1 MIKGTMTQEFKDELV
16 KDILLPEDENEV
28 TSVVMEEDHE
38 RCITYPDED
47 EVSQDI
53 PEEVAYDAPDEIPSP
68 IEEETKPE
76 EMPKGYW
83 LSDLVLK
90 CHSCGNEEV
99 LHPDIKGGLSITLMP
114 VDENNKLKL
123 ACNKCKAVLELY
135 LKEIKDT
142 GLVNADG
149 VPILETA

>member
-1 MIKGTMTQEFKDELV
+1 MTQEFKEELV
-16 KDILLPEDENEV
+16 KDILVPETETDVVSVIIGDDETEQCD
-28 TSVVMEEDHE
+28 E
-38 RCITYPDED
+38 CIVYDDID
-47 EVSQDI
+47 EVCVDI
-53 PEEVAYDAPDEIPSP
+53 PQEMPAPPVEES
-68 IEEETKPE
+68 
-76 EMPKGYW
+76 PKGYW

-114 VDENNKLKL
+114 VDNNNKLKL